1 MSYNPEINNKDNR
14 FLRQKLRTDFSAS
27 HDSSQSKIVPREEYE
42 ESPVWGL
49 LTSIDLGDCNP
60 EIIRNAEKIKQYVR
74 ELCEQ
79 IDMKRFGETV
89 VVDFGDDPKV
99 AGFSMT
105 QLIETSL
112 ISGHFGS
119 EFTRYVYL
127 DIFSCKWY
135 DQEKA
140 VEFTK
145 NFFKAEKVKFSV
157 VIRGKEINS

>member
-1 MSYNPEINNKDNR
+1 MKQITK
-14 FLRQKLRTDFSAS
+14 
-27 HDSSQSKIVPREEYE
+27 EEYE
-42 ESPVWGL
+42 SGPAWGL
-49 LTSIDLGDCNP
+49 LTSIDLGDCDP
-60 EIIRNAEKIKQYVR
+60 EIITSAEKIKEHVH
-74 ELCEQ
+74 ELCRQ

-89 VVDFGDDPKV
+89 VVHFGDDPKV

-112 ISGHFGS
+112 ISAHYGS
-119 EFTRYVYL
+119 KLTKYVYL

-145 NFFKAEKVKFSV
+145 EFFKAEKVHASV
-157 VIRGKEINS
+157 VLRGREIA

>member
-1 MSYNPEINNKDNR
+1 MSYSPEINKKEGG
-14 FLRQKLRTDFSAS
+14 FLRQRLRAKLSIS
-27 HDSSQSKIVPREEYE
+27 HDSTQNKIITREEYE

-49 LTSIDLGDCNP
+49 LTSIDLGDCDT
-60 EIIRNAEKIKQYVR
+60 EIIRDAEKVKQFVR
-74 ELCEQ
+74 ELCEL

-89 VVDFGDDPKV
+89 VVDFGEDPRV
-99 AGFSMT
+99 TGFSMT
-105 QLIETSL
+105 QLIESSL

-119 EFTRYVYL
+119 EVTKFVYL

-145 NFFKAEKVKFSV
+145 NFFKAKKSSFNV
-157 VIRGKEINS
+157 VIRGKEIN